1 MYFTKQYHNT
11 ANVPTHSKIATVDK
25 LSTIATNTIENNT
38 STYKIILVNILCIK
52 FYCVNDFWNE
62 NSHSSLVCVKHIS
75 NTRLEIT
82 KLSVFIKLQLVLH
95 TLDGVIDLAFW
106 KFVHYFLIF
115 VVKLLNCIHWTT
127 LHWDFNQCAKFLL
140 LFIGKQILFIRFSI
154 YRKEYTIVQRVIA
167 FSFGNSLLI
176 SSTT

>member
-11 ANVPTHSKIATVDK
+11 ASVPTHSKIATVDK

-52 FYCVNDFWNE
+52 LYCVNDFWNE
-62 NSHSSLVCVKHIS
+62 CANSTFVGIEDIS

-82 KLSVFIKLQLVLH
+82 KLSILIELQLVLY
-95 TLDGVIDLAFW
+95 TFDGVVDLTFW

-115 VVKLLNCIHWTT
+115 VVKLLNCIHKST
-127 LHWDFNQCAKFLL
+127 LHWDFN
-140 LFIGKQILFIRFSI
+140 
-154 YRKEYTIVQRVIA
+154 
-167 FSFGNSLLI
+167 
-176 SSTT
+176 

>member
-38 STYKIILVNILCIK
+38 STYSINLIIVLRITLNHI
-52 FYCVNDFWNE
+52 NDFWNE
-62 NSHSSLVCVKHIS
+62 CANSTFVGIEDIS

-82 KLSVFIKLQLVLH
+82 KLSVFVKLQLVLH

-115 VVKLLNCIHWTT
+115 VVKLLNCIHKST
-127 LHWDFNQCAKFLL
+127 LALGF
-140 LFIGKQILFIRFSI
+140 
-154 YRKEYTIVQRVIA
+154 
-167 FSFGNSLLI
+167 
-176 SSTT
+176 